1 MDLTVNYEKTNDR
14 EEAYKA
20 VKEAITPELLEK
32 FQVKATLEYKDN
44 EILANGKGFDLLMVF
59 DENSCSV
66 KVTLSFLLKPLKGK
80 VLSSIEKQLKRVI

>member
-1 MDLTVNYEKTNDR
+1 MDLTVNYDKTNGK

-32 FQVKATLEYKDN
+32 FQVKATLDYRDN
-44 EILANGKGFDLLMVF
+44 EILANGKGFDLLMAF
-59 DENSCSV
+59 DENSCDV

>member
-1 MDLTVNYEKTNDR
+1 MDLSVDYEKVDNKD
-14 EEAYKA
+14 EAYAK

-32 FQVKATLEYKDN
+32 FQVKAKLDYKDD
-44 EILANGKGFDLLMVF
+44 EILASGKGFDLCMSF
-59 DENSCSV
+59 TESSCDI